1 MAKVQAIA
9 GKAGT
14 RWAGYYGH
22 RRVKVGEILDIP
34 ELDKEGFYVDEKG
47 KRVVEPVLDRNG
59 KQRLDNDGK
68 PMFREKRCAWLG
80 RVGTPKAKQVD
91 PAELAKVL
99 SGKNPGF
106 SGRSEE

>member
-22 RRVKVGEILDIP
+22 KRIRVGEVLDIP
-34 ELDKEGFYVDEKG
+34 ELDKDGFYVDEKG
-47 KRVVEPVLDRNG
+47 KRVLDPVFDREG
-59 KQRLDNDGK
+59 KQRLDADGK
-68 PMFREKRCAWLG
+68 PVFKERKCAWLA

-91 PAELAKVL
+91 PVELAKVL
-99 SGKNPGF
+99 SGKNPGS